1 MDYVS
6 LLDSEGVSYIAFNF
20 ENCEQ
25 IIFSSDNIRKFNM
38 KNIQQHDDCWE
49 VGWLDLEIDNQA
61 NGYYTTL
68 GYDPKTTSFNRILF
82 RHDIVSMEMHKNTGD
97 VLILQVAYQENEKG
111 YNDAEKTYIDKKQ
124 QLHIEIGEKK

>member
-6 LLDSEGVSYIAFNF
+6 LLESEGINYIAFNF

-25 IIFSSDNIRKFNM
+25 IIFSSENIRKLNM

-68 GYDPKTTSFNRILF
+68 GYSPKTTSFNRILF

-97 VLILQVAYQENEKG
+97 VLILQVMYQENKKG
-111 YNDAEKTYIDKKQ
+111 FNSVEKTYIDKRQ